1 MGFRKY
7 LPSGLQNTPSEMLA
21 VVVILVMMMLCG
33 GPSIASSIITAP
45 DNLYNSIRGNKEDAE
60 CLVEQIRPKVDPEAL
75 GGELVIDCGAE
86 SEVGRALLPVN
97 EEEYKFY
104 KKGGRILIYYSEN
117 DSSKIMTQE
126 TFKRYEPIDGTGT
139 LIFALIWW
147 SGCALFFFAVYR
159 FFNPAKSD
167 EEILQQHLE
176 REQMLRNKKK

>member
-75 GGELVIDCGAE
+75 GGELEI
-86 SEVGRALLPVN
+86 GRAHV
-97 EEEYKFY
+97 
-104 KKGGRILIYYSEN
+104 
-117 DSSKIMTQE
+117 
-126 TFKRYEPIDGTGT
+126 
-139 LIFALIWW
+139 
-147 SGCALFFFAVYR
+147 
-159 FFNPAKSD
+159 
-167 EEILQQHLE
+167 
-176 REQMLRNKKK
+176 